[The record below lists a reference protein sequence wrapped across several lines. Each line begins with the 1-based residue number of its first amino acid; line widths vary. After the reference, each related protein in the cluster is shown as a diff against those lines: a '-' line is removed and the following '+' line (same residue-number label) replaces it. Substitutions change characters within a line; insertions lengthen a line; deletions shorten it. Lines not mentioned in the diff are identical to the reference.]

1 MRPKKDI
8 KVIFPSEQ
16 ISNRVSSLAKEIS
29 LNMDDNFLLIAVLKG
44 SFVFTAD
51 LIRALHEAGA
61 GPQIEFLELSSYG
74 SATKSSG
81 HVEIKKD
88 ITDDVMGRDILL
100 VDDILESGRTLSFAK
115 DMLLDRGANS
125 VKLCV
130 FLNKSGKRKV
140 DIESEFVGF
149 ECPDLFV
156 VGYGLDFAHYFREL
170 PYVGSLES

>member
-8 KVIFPSEQ
+8 KVIFTSDKISE
-16 ISNRVSSLAKEIS
+16 RVSSLAQEIS

-51 LIRALHEAGA
+51 LIRALHKAGA

-74 SATKSSG
+74 AATKSSG

-88 ITDDVMGRDILL
+88 ITDNVTGRDILL

-115 DMLLDRGANS
+115 DMLLDRGAKS

-156 VGYGLDFAHYFREL
+156 VGYGLDYAHYFREL